1 MSDGQLEGGEVVVVV
16 VEGVMEGSR
25 NFPCWPPSVAT

>member
-1 MSDGQLEGGEVVVVV
+1 MSDGQLEGGEVVVV

>member
-1 MSDGQLEGGEVVVVV
+1 MSDGQLEGGEVVV